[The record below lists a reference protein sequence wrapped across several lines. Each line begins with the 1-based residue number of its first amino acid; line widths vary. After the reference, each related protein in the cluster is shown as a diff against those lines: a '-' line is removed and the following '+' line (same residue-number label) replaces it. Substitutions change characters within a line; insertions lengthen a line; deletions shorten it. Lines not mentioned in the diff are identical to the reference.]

1 MPEILDRCVEK
12 LIAKGKSKSSAYA
25 ICTASLKKAGK
36 LDEEFITWIS
46 GVDENSFEF
55 AEFDKYA
62 ELDALECWNLPT
74 KREAIPDSHFFDTKN
89 KRFPYINSDESVNSM
104 GIVAALRLAT
114 GANFSSSISP
124 EIISNINKKRKEV
137 SLSSSESKDK
147 SSTERKIVFSS
158 PEINL
163 SEVELGEEKSKS
175 IQLLRSGSFKHPW
188 WGILR
193 FDKTFFDKMV
203 SNFKSGVPQME
214 ISFDFRH
221 QPDFGAAAWVKGLT
235 AKEDG
240 LYAEVEFTKKGKQ
253 SIKDKEFRYFSSEY
267 TDDYK
272 EYIFYD
278 AIDEK
283 GKKKEVEQA
292 VSYGPTLLGGGL
304 TNRPFIKGMAPV
316 SLSEDGKTEIP
327 FEEIIENKNLSEE
340 VNEEMKKLEEL
351 IAEQTKLQDRIK
363 KLEEMKDEKNSKELG
378 DLKIQLETVK
388 ADIVKLSDEKKA
400 EEQENKKLQES
411 IAEKDKEL
419 ANKQKELNDLSETV
433 KKLSTD
439 LSTLSGSV
447 TNLLGKNKQLE
458 DERFKLSAEKT
469 LNEIKSLGAFPATI
483 TVLEKYM
490 LHDNMKGF
498 SITLSE
504 KDGEA
509 TKEVK
514 KTFSDIAKEILESI
528 PKEYRFSEEEN
539 SHSVASPS
547 GDMTT
552 SLSSEDVEK
561 YAAEKKITFSDALI
575 ELSKQ
580 GKI

>member
-1 MPEILDRCVEK
+1 VF
-12 LIAKGKSKSSAYA
+12 
-25 ICTASLKKAGK
+25 T
-36 LDEEFITWIS
+36 EF
-46 GVDENSFEF
+46 ER
-55 AEFDKYA
+55 YA
-62 ELDALECWNLPT
+62 ELDALGCWSIPT
-74 KREAIPDSHFFDTKN
+74 KRESIPNSHFFDEKN
-89 KRFPYINSDESVNSM
+89 KRLPYINSDESINSM
-104 GIVAALRLAT
+104 GIVAALKLAT
-114 GANFSSSISP
+114 EASSPWYFSP
-124 EIISNINKKRKEV
+124 EIISNINKKRKEI
-137 SLSSSESKDK
+137 SLSASESKDK
-147 SSTERKIVFSS
+147 SSVEKKMGFSS

-163 SEVELGEEKSKS
+163 SEVELGETKSKP

-203 SNFKSGVPQME
+203 SNFKSGIPQME

-240 LYAEVEFTKKGKQ
+240 LYAEVEFTKRGRQ

-278 AIDEK
+278 SIDEN
-283 GKKKEVEQA
+283 GNKKEVEQA
-292 VSYGPTLLGGGL
+292 ISYGPTLLGGGL

-327 FEEIIENKNLSEE
+327 FEEILENKNFSEE

-351 IAEQTKLQDRIK
+351 IEEQTKLQDRIK
-363 KLEEMKDEKNSKELG
+363 KLEEEKNEKNSKELG
-378 DLKIQLETVK
+378 DLKVQLETVK
-388 ADIVKLSDEKKA
+388 ADIVKLNVEKKSG
-400 EEQENKKLQES
+400 EEENRKLQES
-411 IAEKDKEL
+411 ITEKDKEL
-419 ANKQKELNDLSETV
+419 VKKQKELNDLSETV

-469 LNEIKSLGAFPATI
+469 VNTIRSLGAFPATI
-483 TVLEKYM
+483 KVLEKYI
-490 LHDNMKGF
+490 LHDEMKGF

-504 KDGEA
+504 KEGEA

-514 KTFSDIAKEILESI
+514 RTFSDIAMEILESI
-528 PKEYRFSEEEN
+528 PKEYRFSEEET
-539 SHSVASPS
+539 SHSVANPS

-561 YAAEKKITFSDALI
+561 YAADKKINFSDALI

>member
-1 MPEILDRCVEK
+1 MPEILEKCVEK

-46 GVDENSFEF
+46 DVGEKSFVFTEF
-55 AEFDKYA
+55 ERYA
-62 ELDALECWNLPT
+62 ELDALGCWSIPT
-74 KREAIPDSHFFDTKN
+74 KRESIPNSHFFDEKN
-89 KRFPYINSDESVNSM
+89 KRLPYINSDESINSM
-104 GIVAALRLAT
+104 GIVAALKLAT
-114 GANFSSSISP
+114 EASSPWYFSP
-124 EIISNINKKRKEV
+124 EIISNINKKRKEI
-137 SLSSSESKDK
+137 SLSASESKDK
-147 SSTERKIVFSS
+147 SSVEKKMGFSS

-163 SEVELGEEKSKS
+163 SEVELGETKSKP

-203 SNFKSGVPQME
+203 SNFKSGIPQME

-240 LYAEVEFTKKGKQ
+240 LYAEVEFTKRGRQ

-278 AIDEK
+278 SIDEN
-283 GKKKEVEQA
+283 GNKKEVEQA
-292 VSYGPTLLGGGL
+292 ISYGPTLLGGGL

-327 FEEIIENKNLSEE
+327 FEEILENKNFSEE

-351 IAEQTKLQDRIK
+351 IEEQTKLQDRIK
-363 KLEEMKDEKNSKELG
+363 KLEEEKNEKNSKELG
-378 DLKIQLETVK
+378 DLKVQLETVK
-388 ADIVKLSDEKKA
+388 ADIVKLNVEKKSG
-400 EEQENKKLQES
+400 EEENRKLQES
-411 IAEKDKEL
+411 ITEKDKEL
-419 ANKQKELNDLSETV
+419 VKKQKELNDLSETV

-469 LNEIKSLGAFPATI
+469 VNTIRSLGAFPATI
-483 TVLEKYM
+483 KVLEKYI
-490 LHDNMKGF
+490 LHDEMKGF

-504 KDGEA
+504 KEGEA

-514 KTFSDIAKEILESI
+514 RTFSDIAMEILESI
-528 PKEYRFSEEEN
+528 PKEYRFSEEET
-539 SHSVASPS
+539 SHSVANPS

-561 YAAEKKITFSDALI
+561 YAADKKINFSDALI